1 MYKLNNQQQN
11 ELLEL
16 LCALIRHKSENPPGE
31 EQQVAEFIYRYFKQ
45 ENIDV
50 EMQEVAP
57 GRPNVIAYLK
67 GRGKGKH
74 LLFNGH
80 IDVVPCGCGWS
91 SEPFEPVIKDGKV
104 FGRGAAD
111 MKSGVAAMMYAAT
124 LLKRNQDTFL
134 GDLTLV
140 FNVDEE
146 RINLGMLHYIKDG
159 ISADYAVI
167 GEPTSL
173 DVCIAHKGVSRYNLS
188 TKGTAGHA
196 AKTRYP
202 DSAISKMA
210 KILPALERHRAS
222 VEKIDHQLLGNASMI
237 ITTINGGTAPNIVP
251 QHCDIEIDRR
261 LVPGEDKHEVEQ
273 RIHQAIA
280 EYNQGEEIE
289 YHLDNYLFI
298 PASDISVD
306 HELTQVALE
315 TVSRFTEKT
324 AEPQIFEA
332 TCEAPFFSV
341 TSNIPT
347 LIMGPGGLAQAH
359 VKDEFVEISELYLA
373 AEIYYDMANSLLNK

>member
-1 MYKLNNQQQN
+1 MYKLNKQQQN

-31 EQQVAEFIYRYFKQ
+31 EQQVAEYIYRYFKK

-50 EMQEVAP
+50 EMQEVAS

-67 GRGKGKH
+67 GTGKGKH

-91 SEPFEPVIKDGKV
+91 TEPFDPVIKDGKV

-124 LLKRNQDTFL
+124 LLKRNQDTFS

-146 RINLGMLHYIKDG
+146 RINLGMFHYIKDG
-159 ISADYAVI
+159 ISADYAII

-210 KILPALERHRAS
+210 KILPALELHRSS
-222 VEKIDHQLLGNASMI
+222 VEEIEHQLLGNASMI

-261 LVPGEDKHEVEQ
+261 LVPGEDKQDIEQ
-273 RIHQAIA
+273 KIHQVIA

-298 PASDISVD
+298 PASDIPVG
-306 HELTQVALE
+306 HELTQAALE

-324 AEPQIFEA
+324 SQPQIFEA

-341 TSNIPT
+341 TSKIPT

-373 AEIYYDMANSLLNK
+373 AEIYYDMANTLLNK

>member
-261 LVPGEDKHEVEQ
+261 LVPGEDKNEVEQ

-280 EYNQGEEIE
+280 EYNQGEKIE

>member
-67 GRGKGKH
+67 GTGKGKH

-91 SEPFEPVIKDGKV
+91 TEPFEPVIIDGKV

-124 LLKRNQDTFL
+124 LLKRNQDVFS

-159 ISADYAVI
+159 ISADYAII

-188 TKGTAGHA
+188 TKGVAGHA

-210 KILPALERHRAS
+210 KILPALEQHRAS
-222 VEKIDHQLLGNASMI
+222 VEKIEHQLLGNASMI

-280 EYNQGEEIE
+280 EYNQGEEIK

-298 PASDISVD
+298 PASDIPVG
-306 HELTQVALE
+306 HELTQVALKA
-315 TVSRFTEKT
+315 VSRFTEKI

-373 AEIYYDMANSLLNK
+373 AEIYYDMANTLLNK

>member
-1 MYKLNNQQQN
+1 MYKLNHQQQH

-16 LCALIRHKSENPPGE
+16 LCALIRYKSENPPGE
-31 EQQVAEFIYRYFKQ
+31 EQQVAEFIYHYFKQ

-50 EMQEVAP
+50 ELQEVAP
-57 GRPNVIAYLK
+57 GRPNVIAHLK
-67 GRGKGKH
+67 GTGTGKH
-74 LLFNGH
+74 VLFNGH

-91 SEPFEPVIKDGKV
+91 SDPFDPLIKDGKV

-124 LLKRNQDTFL
+124 LLKRNQDKFT
-134 GDLTLV
+134 GNLTLV

-146 RINLGMLHYIKDG
+146 RINLGMLHYIKNG
-159 ISADYAVI
+159 ISADYAII

-202 DSAISKMA
+202 DSAIVKMS
-210 KILPALERHRAS
+210 KILPALEQYRLS
-222 VEKIDHQLLGNASMI
+222 VEEIEHPLLGNASMI

-261 LVPGEDKHEVEQ
+261 LVPGENQQEIVQK
-273 RIHQAIA
+273 IHQAIA
-280 EYNQGEEIE
+280 EYNGGEKIE
-289 YHLDNYLFI
+289 YDLNNYLFI
-298 PASDISVD
+298 PASDIPAD
-306 HELTQVALE
+306 HELTMTALD
-315 TVSRFTEKT
+315 TVSKFTQRD
-324 AEPQIFEA
+324 AQPQIFEA

-347 LIMGPGGLAQAH
+347 LILGPGGLAQAH
-359 VKDEFVEISELYLA
+359 IKDEFVEILELNSA
-373 AEIYYDMANSLLNK
+373 AEIYYDMAKNLLNK

>member
-91 SEPFEPVIKDGKV
+91 TEPFEPVIKDGKV

-306 HELTQVALE
+306 HELTQVALA

-359 VKDEFVEISELYLA
+359 VKDEFVEISELHLA

>member
-1 MYKLNNQQQN
+1 MYKLNDKQQH

-16 LCALIRHKSENPPGE
+16 LCALISYKSENPPGE
-31 EQQVAEFIYRYFKQ
+31 EQQVAEFIYRYFRQ

-50 EMQEVAP
+50 ELQEVAP
-57 GRPNVIAYLK
+57 GRPNVIAHL
-67 GRGKGKH
+67 RGTGTGKH

-91 SEPFEPVIKDGKV
+91 TEPFDPVIKDGKV

-111 MKSGVAAMMYAAT
+111 MKSGVAAMMYAAS
-124 LLKRNQDTFL
+124 LLKRNQDKFS
-134 GDLTLV
+134 GELTLV

-146 RINLGMLHYIKDG
+146 RINLGMLHYIKEG
-159 ISADYAVI
+159 ITADYAII

-210 KILPALERHRAS
+210 KILPALEQHRAD
-222 VEKIDHQLLGNASMI
+222 VEAIEHPLLGNASMI

-261 LVPGEDKHEVEQ
+261 LVPGEDRQQIAEQ
-273 RIHQAIA
+273 IHQVIA
-280 EYNQGEEIE
+280 EYNGKDSVE
-289 YHLDNYLFI
+289 YQLDNYLFI
-298 PASDISVD
+298 PASDVAAD
-306 HELTQVALE
+306 HKLTVTALD
-315 TVSRFTEKT
+315 TVSRFTEKQ
-324 AEPQIFEA
+324 AQPQIFEA

-341 TSNIPT
+341 TSQIPT
-347 LIMGPGGLAQAH
+347 LIMGPGGLEQAH
-359 VKDEFVEISELYLA
+359 VKDEFVEIKELYLA
-373 AEIYYDMANSLLNK
+373 AEIYYSMAKELLNK

>member
-1 MYKLNNQQQN
+1 MYKLNHQQQH

-31 EQQVAEFIYRYFKQ
+31 EQLVAEFIYHYFQQ

-50 EMQEVAP
+50 ELQEVAP
-57 GRPNVIAYLK
+57 GRPNVIAHLK
-67 GRGKGKH
+67 GTGVGKR

-80 IDVVPCGCGWS
+80 IDVVPCGSGWS
-91 SEPFEPVIKDGKV
+91 SEPFEPLIKDDKV

-124 LLKRNQDTFL
+124 LLKRNQDKFS

-146 RINLGMLHYIKDG
+146 RINLGMLHYIKNG
-159 ISADYAVI
+159 ISADYAII

-202 DSAISKMA
+202 DSAIVKMS
-210 KILPALERHRAS
+210 KILPALEQHRLS
-222 VEKIDHQLLGNASMI
+222 VEDIEHSLLGNASMI

-261 LVPGEDKHEVEQ
+261 LVPGEDQQEIAQK
-273 RIHQAIA
+273 IHRAIA
-280 EYNQGEEIE
+280 EYNDGEQIE
-289 YHLDNYLFI
+289 YDLNNYLFI
-298 PASDISVD
+298 PASDIPAD
-306 HELTQVALE
+306 HELTAAALD
-315 TVSRFTEKT
+315 TVSKFTQRD
-324 AEPQIFEA
+324 ALPQIFEA

-347 LIMGPGGLAQAH
+347 LILGPGGLAQAH
-359 VKDEFVEISELYLA
+359 IKDEFVEISELNLA
-373 AEIYYDMANSLLNK
+373 AEIYYDMAKNLLNK

>member
-1 MYKLNNQQQN
+1 MYKLNDQQQN

-67 GRGKGKH
+67 GSGNGKH

-91 SEPFEPVIKDGKV
+91 TEPFDPEIKDGKV

-124 LLKRNQDTFL
+124 LIKRNLDTFS
-134 GDLTLV
+134 GDLTLI

-159 ISADYAVI
+159 ISADYAII

-210 KILPALERHRAS
+210 KILPAIEQHRSS
-222 VEKIDHQLLGNASMI
+222 VEEIEHPLLGHASMI

-261 LVPGEDKHEVEQ
+261 LVPGEKREEIEQ
-273 RIHQAIA
+273 RIHQAIN
-280 EYNQGEEIE
+280 EYNQGEHID

-298 PASDISVD
+298 PASDIPAD
-306 HELTQVALE
+306 HELTQVALAS
-315 TVSRFTEKT
+315 VSQFTNKQAT
-324 AEPQIFEA
+324 PQIFEA

-341 TSNIPT
+341 TSQIPT

-359 VKDEFVEISELYLA
+359 VKDEFVEIDELYLA
-373 AEIYYDMANSLLNK
+373 AEIYYDMANTLLNK

>member
-1 MYKLNNQQQN
+1 MYQLNNKQQN

-16 LCALIRHKSENPPGE
+16 LCALIRNKSENPPGE
-31 EQQVAEFIYRYFKQ
+31 EQQVAEFIYTYFKR
-45 ENIDV
+45 ENIEV
-50 EMQEVAP
+50 ELQEVAP
-57 GRPNVIAYLK
+57 GRPNVIAHLK
-67 GRGKGKH
+67 GTGKGKH

-91 SEPFEPVIKDGKV
+91 SEPFDPVIKDGKV

-124 LLKRNQDTFL
+124 LLTRNKDQFS
-134 GDLTLV
+134 GELTLI

-159 ISADYAVI
+159 ITADYAII

-202 DSAISKMA
+202 DSAIAKMA
-210 KILPALERHRAS
+210 KILPALEHHRYL
-222 VEKIDHQLLGNASMI
+222 VEEIEHPLLGNASII
-237 ITTINGGTAPNIVP
+237 ITTIKGGTAPNIVP

-261 LVPGEDKHEVEQ
+261 LIPGENQQEIEQ
-273 RIHQAIA
+273 KIHQAIA
-280 EYNQGEEIE
+280 DYNEQELIE
-289 YHLDNYLFI
+289 YELDNYLFI
-298 PASDISVD
+298 PASDISKD
-306 HELTQVALE
+306 HELTVLALDA
-315 TVSRFTEKT
+315 VSRFTKRD
-324 AEPQIFEA
+324 AQPQIFEA

-359 VKDEFVEISELYLA
+359 IKDEFVEIKELYLA
-373 AEIYYDMANSLLNK
+373 AEIYYDLAKDILNK

>member
-1 MYKLNNQQQN
+1 MYKLNEQQQH

-31 EQQVAEFIYRYFKQ
+31 EQQVAEFIYHYFKQ

-57 GRPNVIAYLK
+57 GRPNVIAHLK
-67 GRGKGKH
+67 GSGKGKH

-91 SEPFEPVIKDGKV
+91 TEPFDPVIKDGKV

-124 LLKRNQDTFL
+124 LLKRNQDAFS
-134 GDLTLV
+134 GNLTLV

-146 RINLGMLHYIKDG
+146 RINLGMLHYIKDV
-159 ISADYAVI
+159 ISADYAII

-173 DVCIAHKGVSRYNLS
+173 GVCIAHKGVSRYNLS

-210 KILPALERHRAS
+210 KILPAIEQHRTS
-222 VEKIDHQLLGNASMI
+222 VEEISHPLLGNASMI

-261 LVPGEDKHEVEQ
+261 LVPGEEKQEIEA
-273 RIHQAIA
+273 RLHQAIA
-280 EYNQGEEIE
+280 QYNKGEEID

-298 PASDISVD
+298 PASDIPAD
-306 HELTQVALE
+306 HELTKVALD

-324 AEPQIFEA
+324 AQPEIFEA

-341 TSNIPT
+341 TSEIPT

-359 VKDEFVEISELYLA
+359 VKDEFVEIKELYLA
-373 AEIYYDMANSLLNK
+373 AEIYYDMANILLNK

>member
-1 MYKLNNQQQN
+1 MYKLNKKQQN

-31 EQQVAEFIYRYFKQ
+31 EQLVAEFIYRYFKQ
-45 ENIDV
+45 EDIDV
-50 EMQEVAP
+50 ELQEVTP
-57 GRPNVIAYLK
+57 GRPNAIAHLK
-67 GRGKGKH
+67 GIGQVKH

-80 IDVVPCGCGWS
+80 IDVVPCGRGWS
-91 SEPFEPVIKDGKV
+91 TEPFDPIIKDGKV

-111 MKSGVAAMMYAAT
+111 MKSGVAGMMYAAT
-124 LLKRNQDTFL
+124 LLKRNQDQFS

-146 RINLGMLHYIKDG
+146 RINLGMLHYIKNG
-159 ISADYAVI
+159 VTADYAII

-173 DVCIAHKGVSRYNLS
+173 EVCIAHKGVSRYNLS

-210 KILPALERHRAS
+210 KILPALEQHRGD
-222 VEKIDHQLLGNASMI
+222 VEAIEHPLLGNASMI

-261 LVPGEDKHEVEQ
+261 LVPGEDRQ
-273 RIHQAIA
+273 QIANNIHRAIR
-280 EYNQGEEIE
+280 EYNERETIE
-289 YHLDNYLFI
+289 YELDNYLFI
-298 PASDISVD
+298 PASDIAEN
-306 HELTQVALE
+306 HELTLATLE
-315 TVSRFTEKT
+315 TVSRFTEKKVT
-324 AEPQIFEA
+324 PQIFEA

-359 VKDEFVEISELYLA
+359 VKDEFVEIKEL
-373 AEIYYDMANSLLNK
+373 

>member
-1 MYKLNNQQQN
+1 MYKLNNKQQN

-31 EQQVAEFIYRYFKQ
+31 EQQVAEFIYRYFQQ
-45 ENIDV
+45 EKIDV
-50 EMQEVAP
+50 ELQEVAP
-57 GRPNVIAYLK
+57 GRPNVIAHLK
-67 GRGKGKH
+67 GLGQGKH
-74 LLFNGH
+74 LFFNGH
-80 IDVVPCGCGWS
+80 IDVVPCGRGWS
-91 SEPFEPVIKDGKV
+91 TEPFDPIIKDGKV

-111 MKSGVAAMMYAAT
+111 MKSGVAGMMYAAT
-124 LLKRNQDTFL
+124 LLKRNQDQFS
-134 GDLTLV
+134 GDLTLI

-146 RINLGMLHYIKDG
+146 RINLGMLHYIKNG
-159 ISADYAVI
+159 ITADYAII

-173 DVCIAHKGVSRYNLS
+173 EVCIAHKGVSRYNLS

-210 KILPALERHRAS
+210 KILPALEQHRGD
-222 VEKIDHQLLGNASMI
+222 VEAIEHPLLGNASMI

-261 LVPGEDKHEVEQ
+261 LVPGEDRQ
-273 RIHQAIA
+273 QIANNIHRAIR
-280 EYNQGEEIE
+280 EYNERELIE
-289 YHLDNYLFI
+289 YELDNYLFI
-298 PASDISVD
+298 PASDIAEN
-306 HELTQVALE
+306 HELTLTALE
-315 TVSRFTEKT
+315 TVSRFTEKKAT
-324 AEPQIFEA
+324 PQIFEA

-359 VKDEFVEISELYLA
+359 VKDEFVEIKELYLA
-373 AEIYYDMANSLLNK
+373 AEIYYSLAKKLLNN

>member
-1 MYKLNNQQQN
+1 MTKLNDKQQA

-31 EQQVAEFIYRYFKQ
+31 EKEVAEFIYQFFKN
-45 ENIDV
+45 ENIAV
-50 EMQEVAP
+50 ELQEVAP

-67 GRGKGKH
+67 GNKPGKH
-74 LLFNGH
+74 LLLNGH

-91 SEPFEPVIKDGKV
+91 TAPFEPEIKDGMV

-124 LLKRNQDTFL
+124 LLKRNQDNFS
-134 GDLTLV
+134 GELTLV

-159 ISADYAVI
+159 ITADYAII

-173 DVCIAHKGVSRYNLS
+173 SVCIAHKGVSRYNLS

-210 KILPALERHRAS
+210 KILPALEQHCVDVAALS
-222 VEKIDHQLLGNASMI
+222 HPLLGHASMI

-261 LVPGEDKHEVEQ
+261 VLPGEDRDKIKQ
-273 RIHQAIA
+273 RLEQAIY
-280 EYNQGEEIE
+280 EYNNKNPVE

-298 PASDISVD
+298 PASDISPE
-306 HELTQVALE
+306 HPLINTALA
-315 TVSRFTEKT
+315 TVEKFTHKAT
-324 AEPQIFEA
+324 KPAIFDA

-341 TSNIPT
+341 NSHIPT
-347 LIMGPGGLAQAH
+347 LILGPGDLSQAH
-359 VKDEFVEISELYLA
+359 VKNEFVRISELNLA
-373 AEIYYDMANSLLNK
+373 AEIYYDMAKTLLS